1 MRPVDAHCMHVL
13 VTGGSGFIGGYLVDE
28 LLEHGHQVRVIS
40 RHPGRLTDG
49 DGGLEI
55 YHGDIT
61 RPETLQGTMEDID
74 LVFHNAALAADFG
87 PAERF
92 RQVNVA
98 GTEHVLDVCRSA
110 GVPHLVY
117 TSSAGVYGFPDSMA
131 PITEDN
137 EPRPM
142 NAYQRSKLQAERLVL
157 RQRDVE
163 GVAVRPPLVLG
174 AGSPAARL
182 LLSRL
187 ERGDMPFFGSG
198 ESLVSLVHPRDVAR
212 CIRLAAAHG
221 TAGEAY
227 NVVSF
232 ACPVRRL
239 FAELAARL
247 GVQPP
252 QRHVP
257 YVLVYAAA
265 VAAEWMAQLRGNE
278 PLLTRFR
285 VMQFGTSRDIRC
297 DRAQRDLGFTPA
309 WDLAAMAD
317 DVVAWYRDE
326 GGL

>member
-1 MRPVDAHCMHVL
+1 MHVL

-28 LLEHGHQVRVIS
+28 LLAHDHQVRVIS
-40 RHPGRLTDG
+40 RHPGQLTDG

-55 YHGDIT
+55 CRGDIT
-61 RPETLQGTMEDID
+61 RPETLHGTMEDID

-92 RQVNVA
+92 RRVNVA
-98 GTEHVLDVCRSA
+98 GTEHVLDACRSA
-110 GVPHLVY
+110 GVPRLVY
-117 TSSAGVYGFPDSMA
+117 TSSAGVYGFPNSEA
-131 PITEDN
+131 PITEN
-137 EPRPM
+137 SEPRPM
-142 NAYQRSKLQAERLVL
+142 NAYQRSKLHAERLVL
-157 RQRDVE
+157 QQRNVE
-163 GVAVRPPLVLG
+163 AVAVRPPLVLG

-187 ERGDMPFFGSG
+187 EHGDMPFFGSG

-212 CIRLAAAHG
+212 CLRLAAVHG
-221 TAGEAY
+221 IAGEAY

-239 FAELAARL
+239 FEEIAARL

-257 YVLVYAAA
+257 YVLAYAAA
-265 VAAEWMAQLRGNE
+265 VAAEWMARLRRGE
-278 PLLTRFR
+278 PSLTRFR

-309 WDLAAMAD
+309 WALPGLAD
-317 DVVAWYRDE
+317 DMVAWYRGE
-326 GGL
+326 GER